1 MASQSSNDPSSRS
14 DFYETMRDK
23 LLNAPTVSESVC
35 TNCDQE
41 PPHGQS
47 IAGVVQFGP
56 VMTIGEINLAGKKG
70 GPKKQYEDRLYNP
83 TAKVVYDHM
92 EIICKHYADE
102 EKKKR
107 ERVESKKKK
116 DNKSES

>member
-1 MASQSSNDPSSRS
+1 
-14 DFYETMRDK
+14 
-23 LLNAPTVSESVC
+23 
-35 TNCDQE
+35 
-41 PPHGQS
+41 
-47 IAGVVQFGP
+47 
-56 VMTIGEINLAGKKG
+56 MTIGEINLAGKKG

-83 TAKVVYDHM
+83 TAKVVYDHNM

-107 ERVESKKKK
+107 ERMESKKKKKK